1 MMTSRRAVGVI
12 MGLALTGCASVGDMQ
27 AVPKLAVT
35 QVGSGQQAEHVF
47 CETTK
52 CPQRTQKYLPAQPP
66 AAEPMRRPSAR
77 QEAPEATRATTIAQP
92 QQPKRYKVHFRWGW
106 SRLDAAG
113 QKELQGL
120 LADEVLKSAMRI
132 DVSGRTDPTGSRHL
146 NQKLALRRAQT
157 VKAALVHAGVSADK
171 ITATAQTPCCDGNKE
186 ADTSAMQKLRR
197 TDLDITIQ
205 TK

>member
-92 QQPKRYKVHFRWGW
+92 QQPKRYKVHFRWGME
-106 SRLDAAG
+106 SIG
-113 QKELQGL
+113 C
-120 LADEVLKSAMRI
+120 
-132 DVSGRTDPTGSRHL
+132 
-146 NQKLALRRAQT
+146 RRAEGT
-157 VKAALVHAGVSADK
+157 AGSVGRRGPQVRNAD
-171 ITATAQTPCCDGNKE
+171 
-186 ADTSAMQKLRR
+186 
-197 TDLDITIQ
+197 
-205 TK
+205 